1 MSLYFACKAI
11 QCIRYR
17 DLRTMA

>member
-1 MSLYFACKAI
+1 MSLYVAYKAI